1 MKRAEEIMAKALKIV
16 DGDRYKLS
24 LIVAKRANQL
34 HAGAE
39 VLLSGIDTRNMKF
52 ADIALLEIAEGKV
65 SLDGIIEAD
74 K

>member
-1 MKRAEEIMAKALKIV
+1 MKRAEEIMAKALKVV

-24 LIVAKRANQL
+24 LMVAKRANQI

-39 VLLSGIDTRNMKF
+39 VLLSGVDTRNMKF
-52 ADIALLEIAEGKV
+52 ADIALLEIAEGKIV
-65 SLDGIIEAD
+65 LDGIIEAD